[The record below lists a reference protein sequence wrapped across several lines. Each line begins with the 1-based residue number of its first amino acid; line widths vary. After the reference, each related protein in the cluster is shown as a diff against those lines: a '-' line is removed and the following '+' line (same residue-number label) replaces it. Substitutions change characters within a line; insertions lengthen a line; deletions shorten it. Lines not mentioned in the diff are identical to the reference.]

1 MTRSVCTCCRARE
14 ANREYGFTRYRVPA
28 VPRHSAGGRWMQQA
42 GFPDVP
48 RARPTVTATEPG
60 AGPARQPDEVLADLG
75 RSMPLA
81 RLR

>member
-1 MTRSVCTCCRARE
+1 
-14 ANREYGFTRYRVPA
+14 
-28 VPRHSAGGRWMQQA
+28 MQQA